1 MNRLLA
7 ALAISAA
14 FAAPAFA
21 ETMAKDMTC
30 AAFTAMGHDEMMS
43 AMNDAM
49 MAGDAMA
56 STDTKTTGGAMATD
70 TKTTG
75 GAMASGDAMAMSPE
89 DSMAA
94 LAKTCT
100 EHPDM
105 MMMDAM
111 HPKM

>member
-1 MNRLLA
+1 MKRLLVAFALTA
-7 ALAISAA
+7 AI
-14 FAAPAFA
+14 AAPAFA

-30 AAFTAMGHDEMMS
+30 SAFTAMGQDAMMT

-56 STDTKTTGGAMATD
+56 SGTAK
-70 TKTTG
+70 
-75 GAMASGDAMAMSPE
+75 ASSDAMAMSPE

-94 LAKTCT
+94 LVKTCT

-105 MMMDAM
+105 MMSDAM
-111 HPKM
+111 HPMK